1 MDSGKAKW
9 SGGKPKG
16 ITGLKIKGTPLAETV
31 LEERR

>member
-1 MDSGKAKW
+1 MDSGMAKW

-16 ITGLKIKGTPLAETV
+16 KPGLKIKGKPLAETV